1 MNLTLSNRLL
11 VDQREKKPLIKAVTE
26 VGVVASLSRF
36 PRWVLTRFRMSL
48 FRAIASG
55 TVGLIL
61 TGMAM
66 TAHAA
71 DAPRGKATVTTDF
84 TAPMD
89 GFSKDQNQWG
99 AQSTRRSLQWDD
111 KAHWGVKLDLN
122 QPAGRDMQLKD
133 IQAGAYYRLSP
144 ALRVGGAVALGDSAQ
159 LNRYTAPQDR
169 SPRVRLETAF
179 KF

>member
-11 VDQREKKPLIKAVTE
+11 VDHDEKKLLIK
-26 VGVVASLSRF
+26 GVALGGSVASIDRF
-36 PRWVLTRFRMSL
+36 PKWAFTGFGMSL

-55 TVGLIL
+55 TAGLIL

-71 DAPRGKATVTTDF
+71 DAPRGKATVTTDY
-84 TAPMD
+84 AASND
-89 GFSKDQNQWG
+89 GFSRDQNQWG
-99 AQSTRRSLQWDD
+99 SQSTRRSLQWDD
-111 KAHWGVKLDLN
+111 KARWGVKLDLN

-144 ALRVGGAVALGDSAQ
+144 SLRVGGAVALGDSVQ
-159 LNRYTAPQDR
+159 QNRYTVPQDR

>member
-1 MNLTLSNRLL
+1 MSRLIWVTLDDGQSGSKNKGSLGL
-11 VDQREKKPLIKAVTE
+11 V
-26 VGVVASLSRF
+26 
-36 PRWVLTRFRMSL
+36 MSL
-48 FRAIASG
+48 LRTIAAG

-61 TGMAM
+61 SGMAL

-71 DAPRGKATVTTDF
+71 DAPRGKATVTTEL
-84 TAPMD
+84 APSTD
-89 GFSKDQNQWG
+89 AFAKDQNLWG

-111 KAHWGVKLDLN
+111 KARWGVKLDLT

-144 ALRVGGAVALGDSAQ
+144 SLRVGGAVALGDSAQ
-159 LNRYTAPQDR
+159 LNRYTVPQDR
-169 SPRVRLETAF
+169 APRVRLETAF